1 MDWRDAVRKAAGA
14 ARSAN
19 VHPVAQG
26 QWTDAWQLRDGTRN
40 WFVKTASARYAPLL
54 DAEAQG
60 LAALRATGVIRVP
73 EVIAAGAGWLLLE
86 WLDLRPLDGRA
97 AARLGAALAALHL
110 APAGERHGWAHD
122 NFIGGTTQRNGWHT
136 RWIDFWRECRLA
148 PQLEL
153 AARNGH
159 DGALQRDGARLLSGL
174 DALVAG
180 HEPKPA
186 LLHGDLWGGNA
197 GALPDGTPVLFD
209 PAVYIGDRE
218 TDLAMT
224 ALFGGFGR
232 EFDAAYRTVCPID
245 GGFEIRRELYNLYHL
260 LNHLN
265 LFGRAYL
272 GRCRD
277 ILTRLTSR

>member
-1 MDWRDAVRKAAGA
+1 MDWRDAVREAAGA
-14 ARSAN
+14 ASSAE
-19 VHPVAQG
+19 VHAVAQG
-26 QWTDAWQLRDGTRN
+26 PWTDTWQLRDGARR
-40 WFVKTASARYAPLL
+40 WFVKTAHARYAPLL

-60 LAALRATGVIRVP
+60 LAALRATRTVRVP
-73 EVIAAGAGWLLLE
+73 EVIAAGDGWLLLE
-86 WLDLRPLDGRA
+86 WLDRRPLDGRSA
-97 AARLGAALAALHL
+97 GRLGAALAALHA
-110 APAGERHGWAHD
+110 APAGERHGWARD
-122 NFIGGTTQRNGWHT
+122 NFIGGTPQCNAWRS
-136 RWIDFWRECRLA
+136 RWVDFWRECRLA

-159 DGALQRDGARLLSGL
+159 GGGLQRDGARLLSGL
-174 DALVAG
+174 DALLRG

-197 GALPDGTPVLFD
+197 GALPDGTPVVFD

-218 TDLAMT
+218 SDLAMT

-232 EFDAAYRTVCPID
+232 EFAAAYRTVCPID
-245 GGFEIRRELYNLYHL
+245 DGFETRRDLYNLYHL

-272 GRCRD
+272 GPCRD
-277 ILTRLTSR
+277 IVVRLTSR